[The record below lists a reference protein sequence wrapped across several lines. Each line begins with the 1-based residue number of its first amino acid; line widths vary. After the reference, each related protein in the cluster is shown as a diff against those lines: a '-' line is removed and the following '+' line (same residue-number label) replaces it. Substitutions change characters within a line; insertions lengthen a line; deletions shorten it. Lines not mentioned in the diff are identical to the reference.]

1 MRQTPLETKVCCHTV
16 PKTSEMSNLSSRII
30 DPSGPSQSVRL
41 FHLEINKITIAQL
54 ENKISANKYT
64 PPKKTLTEG
73 FSKVE
78 TKAKRMRAA
87 FQISFK
93 VPIRYYEDGEAK
105 TRYYMSTEKG
115 TVLINLVTKYVE
127 VRGSDRLARR
137 FRRTFYSEFSD
148 FSPVMEP
155 LDLVENKSS
164 KGFYTAII
172 KASEAKSKEN
182 TNIEHAVYTNVAA
195 QGLKSADFRGEYLQ
209 HKKEVTVYGTIHK
222 GTIAMFSGTLTFP
235 SNTSLKTAINCQKG
249 SIQIFRTE
257 DGILEKDIRWLIDQ
271 MVAAANL

>member
-1 MRQTPLETKVCCHTV
+1 VEIKVRYHTIL
-16 PKTSEMSNLSSRII
+16 KTSEMSNLSSRII
-30 DPSGPSQSVRL
+30 DPSGPSESVRL

-54 ENKISANKYT
+54 ESKISTIKYT

-78 TKAKRMRAA
+78 SKAKRMRAA
-87 FQISFK
+87 YQISFK
-93 VPIRYYEDGEAK
+93 VPIRYYADGEAK

-115 TVLINLVTKYVE
+115 TVLINLATKSVE

-148 FSPVMEP
+148 FGPVMEP

-195 QGLKSADFRGEYLQ
+195 QGLKSA
-209 HKKEVTVYGTIHK
+209 KKEVTVYGTIHK

-257 DGILEKDIRWLIDQ
+257 DGILEKDIRWLIEQ
-271 MVAAANL
+271 MVTAANL